1 MAKRLPLNFYEVQ
14 QKQKKKSFFL
24 LLFLFL
30 FYFLAIGLI
39 SLVFIV
45 SFGLILSKETLLSG
59 VFLRK
64 LLVFDAAISVIIASF
79 HYLDARKFGASFIL
93 KRLDAQ
99 PPDLSDRYHKRFANT
114 VDEIRIASGLPRVN
128 PYVIPSFAIN
138 SMAVISADDI
148 PNVIVTEGLL
158 SDFTR
163 DELQAVVSHEL
174 AHILRGD
181 TFYITLVCS
190 LANFFE
196 KIRQAI
202 EPESHV
208 PRHPSQAEGGAIPHL
223 LVYIAVFFSNAIM
236 HLLSTLISRQRE
248 ILADAAAVE
257 LSRNPKALA
266 RAIYKAHQKNS
277 FVGDFNVTYSPL
289 FIVPPE
295 SIGSESEGF
304 FANLF
309 NTHPPLMKRIRLLA
323 DMIRM
328 RPARIVQEVWEI
340 QKKREAA
347 RTLVSSRE
355 EAIQS
360 EKSALSSAEE
370 KAEQGGKVWALRDQ
384 QGKWQGPYSLEELLF
399 ARSFYPYVLVKNLQE
414 GIEARAKEF
423 PQIREAMLRFR
434 RKKFFDPTKQN
445 KCPRC
450 QITLVDSYYEGVPV
464 KICPQCSGKLV
475 DSTFKER
482 IITRKEVKFSEYL
495 MNKAHV
501 FKQEFMENPAL
512 MRKIS
517 LQSSERILCPS
528 CGSRMLLRPYSL
540 HYVIPVDKC
549 LSCQKIWF
557 DSDELEILQVLI
569 EGR

>member
-1 MAKRLPLNFYEVQ
+1 MTKRLPLNFYEVQ
-14 QKQKKKSFFL
+14 RKQKRKSFFL

-30 FYFLAIGLI
+30 FYFFAIGLI

-64 LLVFDAAISVIIASF
+64 LLVFDTILSIIIASF

-114 VDEIRIASGLPRVN
+114 VDEIRIASGLPKVSS
-128 PYVIPSFAIN
+128 YVIPSFAIN
-138 SMAVISADDI
+138 SMAVISADDT

-158 SDFTR
+158 SEFTR

-174 AHILRGD
+174 AHIIRGD

-202 EPESHV
+202 EPESYA
-208 PRHPSQAEGGAIPHL
+208 PRHPSQAEGGGVPHL
-223 LVYIAVFFSNAIM
+223 LIYIAVFFSNMIM

-266 RAIYKAHQKNS
+266 RAIYKAHLKNS

-295 SIGSESEGF
+295 SVGSDSEGF

-323 DMIRM
+323 SMLRT
-328 RPARIVQEVWEI
+328 RPARIIQEVWEI
-340 QKKREAA
+340 QKKREQA
-347 RTLVSSRE
+347 RTLVSSRK
-355 EAIQS
+355 EAIQTGG
-360 EKSALSSAEE
+360 SATSTAEE
-370 KAEQGGKVWALRDQ
+370 KVDQEEKVWALRDQ
-384 QGKWQGPYSLEELLF
+384 QGKWQGPHSLQELLF

-423 PQIREAMLRFR
+423 PQIREALLRV
-434 RKKFFDPTKQN
+434 RKKKFLDPAQQN

-450 QITLVDSYYEGVPV
+450 QTTLVDSYYEGVPV
-464 KICPQCSGKLV
+464 KICSQCGGKLV
-475 DSTFKER
+475 SSTFKER

-495 MNKAHV
+495 MNKAHD
-501 FKQEFMENPAL
+501 FKQQFMENPAL
-512 MRKIS
+512 MRKIN
-517 LQSSERILCPS
+517 LQSSERIICPS

-549 LSCQKIWF
+549 FSCQKIWF
-557 DSDELEILQVLI
+557 DADELEILQILI

>member
-1 MAKRLPLNFYEVQ
+1 MMKRLPLNFYEVQ
-14 QKQKKKSFFL
+14 RKQKRKSFFL

-30 FYFLAIGLI
+30 FYFFAIGLI

-45 SFGLILSKETLLSG
+45 SFGLILSKEALLSG

-64 LLVFDAAISVIIASF
+64 LLVFDAALSIIIASF
-79 HYLDARKFGASFIL
+79 HYLDARKFGANFIL

-114 VDEIRIASGLPRVN
+114 VDEIRIASGLPKVN
-128 PYVIPSFAIN
+128 PHVIPSFAIN
-138 SMAVISADDI
+138 SMAVISADDT

-158 SDFTR
+158 SEFTR

-202 EPESHV
+202 EPESYT
-208 PRHPSQAEGGAIPHL
+208 PRHPSQVEGGGVPHL
-223 LVYIAVFFSNAIM
+223 FIYIAVFFSNMTM

-266 RAIYKAHQKNS
+266 RAIYKAHLKNS

-295 SIGSESEGF
+295 SAGSDSEGF

-323 DMIRM
+323 SMLRM
-328 RPARIVQEVWEI
+328 RPARIIQEVWEI
-340 QKKREAA
+340 QKKREKA
-347 RTLVSSRE
+347 RTLVSSWE
-355 EAIQS
+355 EAI
-360 EKSALSSAEE
+360 EAGSSTASTAEE
-370 KAEQGGKVWALRDQ
+370 KVWALRDQ
-384 QGKWQGPYSLEELLF
+384 QEKWQGPHSLEELLT
-399 ARSFYPYVLVKNLQE
+399 AQSFYPYVLVKNLQE

-423 PQIREAMLRFR
+423 PQIREAMLRI
-434 RKKFFDPTKQN
+434 RKKIFLDPTKQN
-445 KCPRC
+445 RCPRC
-450 QITLVDSYYEGVPV
+450 QITLADSYYEGVPV
-464 KICPQCSGKLV
+464 KICSQCGGKLV
-475 DSTFKER
+475 SSTFKER

-495 MNKAHV
+495 MNKAHI
-501 FKQEFMENPAL
+501 FKQQFMENPAL
-512 MRKIS
+512 MRKIN
-517 LQSSERILCPS
+517 LQSAEKILCPS
-528 CGSRMLLRPYSL
+528 CGSRMVLRPYSL

-549 LSCQKIWF
+549 FSCQKIWF
-557 DSDELEILQVLI
+557 DADELEILQILI